1 ATQLAGF
8 SELVTKTTL
17 SDHPMERVTYLIEQ
31 QQKLMERHAR
41 MVFNASLAAMQA
53 SLPSISQTG
62 QMELKNKSG
71 DIYQTTRFAT
81 IADIMDAVRPVL
93 GEYGF
98 SLLFK
103 PDNLE
108 DGRVKM
114 IGYLRHAAGHEETA
128 SWILPQDA
136 TGSKNTVQAM
146 GSSQTYGR

>member
-1 ATQLAGF
+1 MNEITKTPEIGRLPQTYSAAVEIERSATQLAGF

-81 IADIMDAVRPVL
+81 IADIM
-93 GEYGF
+93 
-98 SLLFK
+98 
-103 PDNLE
+103 
-108 DGRVKM
+108 
-114 IGYLRHAAGHEETA
+114 
-128 SWILPQDA
+128 
-136 TGSKNTVQAM
+136 
-146 GSSQTYGR
+146 